1 MKVIKGDL
9 LKIELYQIAHGCNA
23 QGVMGSGVAKAIRE
37 KWPEA
42 YEFYKNTHDEVGLR
56 LGKTISVPTEDGTK
70 LIHNCITQKFY
81 GRNGQR
87 YVNYAALSKC
97 LTEIA
102 TKSDTR
108 VERYNSMAIPEIGC
122 GLGGGSKKVF
132 YDIIEDIEEMYPD
145 FVFHVYYI

>member
-9 LKIELYQIAHGCNA
+9 LKTELYQIAHGCNA

-70 LIHNCITQKFY
+70 LIHNCITQKYY
-81 GRNGQR
+81 GKLDKR
-87 YVNYAALSKC
+87 YVNYAALARC
-97 LTEIA
+97 LLTIA
-102 TKSDTR
+102 KKSITLP
-108 VERYNSMAIPEIGC
+108 ERYQKLAIPEIGC
-122 GLGGGSKKVF
+122 GLGGGSK
-132 YDIIEDIEEMYPD
+132 DILLDICSDIEEMCPKFE
-145 FVFHVYYI
+145 FVIYSL